1 MWVCV
6 CNPVTCQICQ
16 EVLSS
21 GAFKLV
27 RGCLFA
33 CLFVHVQPV
42 SHTLQPKITE
52 TEPLTSRLSYH
63 GDERLVSTAEQ
74 RCYGNAGCLLGG
86 GPPLIRAN
94 ERQIDRT
101 RDGEKTTVRAR
112 HSVYSQ
118 SRFCPVFFSEALP
131 SFLHGWIIAASLSIL
146 QLFIC
151 CHYLLVHTL
160 Y

>member
-16 EVLSS
+16 EFLSS

-27 RGCLFA
+27 RGFLFA

-52 TEPLTSRLSYH
+52 TEPLASRLSYH

-101 RDGEKTTVRAR
+101 RDREKTTVRAR
-112 HSVYSQ
+112 HSAYSQ
-118 SRFCPVFFSEALP
+118 SRFCPVFSEALP
-131 SFLHGWIIAASLSIL
+131 SFLHGSFTAL
-146 QLFIC
+146 
-151 CHYLLVHTL
+151 YLLPL
-160 Y
+160 YVGLYSLLSFIYFC